1 MNWLF
6 FLFLCYSFNNPFAFL
21 LLSKFKKNVMKKLF
35 FLVILAVVFTS
46 CNEDKTAYVDTT
58 RLIKEYS
65 EMKEVES
72 QFTSRSE
79 VIKQELDSVAKGFQ
93 QEVMEYQENMATMSQ
108 AERQAKEQ
116 ELMQKQQMLQQQQQM
131 RSGQLRQESDAVVDS
146 LITKVKDFVKE
157 YGKKNDYKYIFGS
170 NESANIMYAEEG
182 LDITDEVLK
191 ELNAGKTVETEE

>member
-1 MNWLF
+1 
-6 FLFLCYSFNNPFAFL
+6 
-21 LLSKFKKNVMKKLF
+21 MKKLF